1 VSFSLIGME
10 KAEGM
15 EVVSEESAGDEL
27 LIPRGRRSP
36 EYASI
41 DVLEEV
47 ALYHD
52 KRKYFLAFRA
62 VP

>member
-1 VSFSLIGME
+1 ME

-27 LIPRGRRSP
+27 LIPWGRRSP

-52 KRKYFLAFRA
+52 KRKYFLALRA